1 MFENNLNQSRFHQ
14 DMVDLYDLEQIQK
27 AATSCQTTDC
37 VVTDDFVAPRTP
49 TEKRLAVIW
58 SELLGNSTIGIH
70 DDFFKL
76 GGHSLLATQVLS
88 RVQAEFQVEIPLQV
102 LFSGITTIAQIAQM
116 IDKSQ
121 VQQAD
126 ADILSEA
133 LEKLGQLSDE
143 EVKSLLAT
151 N

>member
-1 MFENNLNQSRFHQ
+1 MFENNVNQSQFHQ

-27 AATSCQTTDC
+27 AVSGRQATCCAAGDN
-37 VVTDDFVAPRTP
+37 FVAPRTP
-49 TEKRLAVIW
+49 TEKHLAEIW
-58 SELLGNSTIGIH
+58 SELLCNPKIGIH

-102 LFSGITTIAQIAQM
+102 LFSGITTIAQIAKM
-116 IDKSQ
+116 IEQSQ
-121 VQQAD
+121 IQQAD
-126 ADILSEA
+126 ADLLSAA

-143 EVKSLLAT
+143 EVKSLLAMR
-151 N
+151 